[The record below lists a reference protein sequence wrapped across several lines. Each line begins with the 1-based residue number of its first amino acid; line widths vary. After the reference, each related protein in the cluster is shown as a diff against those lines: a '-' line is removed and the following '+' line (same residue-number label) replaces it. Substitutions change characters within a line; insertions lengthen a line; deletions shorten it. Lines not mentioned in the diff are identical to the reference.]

1 MSKTIK
7 LVIPILFLG
16 IIFNAQSFVFGQE
29 EIVNREIKEL
39 NRGIEEN
46 KNKLK
51 DIQERQKSYESALR
65 KKQGEKASLEN
76 QLAILDNR
84 IAKAELDIE
93 NVEVEINRVNLEIK
107 KININIED
115 KDNQIKKEKDR
126 IASILR
132 LMRKEDEKSALEIM
146 LINNSFA
153 DFINQVKYLEDI
165 NSEIGESLDNVKKYK
180 EELEDQKIV
189 LDEKK
194 LDLDEMKKEL
204 EDSKMV
210 LISEK
215 ANKDFVLEQT
225 QSSEKE
231 YQRLLKLAKEEQ
243 AQANSE
249 IVNLEKIVR
258 DKINNLEGKKLEFN
272 DSGLIWPV
280 PKNTIT
286 SIFHDPDYPFRY
298 IFEHPGID
306 IRAAQGTPLKA
317 AASGYVARAKSGGAS
332 GYGYIMIV
340 HGDGLATVYG
350 HVSKIYVEE
359 DEYVIQGQTIG
370 ASGGLPGTPGAG
382 RLTTGPH
389 LHFEVRLDGI
399 PVNPQEYLP

>member
-1 MSKTIK
+1 MNKTIK
-7 LVIPILFLG
+7 LIIPILFLG